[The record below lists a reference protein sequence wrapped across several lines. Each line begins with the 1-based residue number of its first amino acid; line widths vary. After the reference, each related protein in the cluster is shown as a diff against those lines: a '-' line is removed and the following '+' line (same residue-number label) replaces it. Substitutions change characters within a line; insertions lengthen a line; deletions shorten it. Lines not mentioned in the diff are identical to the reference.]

1 VFSLSYPQAL
11 ENGRLR
17 GDGDIYFDFVE
28 LEENP
33 LRNLLVTNNRFMVIK
48 RNAMFDR
55 FEEEEVVMF
64 RDMCGK
70 TRAERNRVVVPVL
83 EEQGWFL
90 SSKKKVQTSSR
101 QLEVPS
107 PKKAAEI
114 VNLVNQAY
122 QEYCTTQ
129 TKKSS

>member
-1 VFSLSYPQAL
+1 
-11 ENGRLR
+11 
-17 GDGDIYFDFVE
+17 
-28 LEENP
+28 
-33 LRNLLVTNNRFMVIK
+33 MVIK